1 MKKSK
6 KTLKMLII
14 CIICIAAVVVI
25 NMVKKPSDPF
35 QSSSNKLGYEHIEK
49 EELLNN
55 PKEDGDSYYIYFYKV
70 GCPYCEKVEDSIKTY
85 ARSHSALY
93 FVNMDEKSKDYKKF
107 DWNKFHEENVLKL
120 EK

>member
-35 QSSSNKLGYEHIEK
+35 QSSNNKLGYQHIEK
-49 EELLNN
+49 ENLLNN
-55 PKEDGDSYYIYFYKV
+55 QEEDGDSYYIYFYKENGILYGV
-70 GCPYCEKVEDSIKTY
+70 NAQEESIPVE
-85 ARSHSALY
+85 
-93 FVNMDEKSKDYKKF
+93 NP
-107 DWNKFHEENVLKL
+107 
-120 EK
+120 